1 MTMTAVLFL
10 PAYTSVSSAMAY
22 VGMFVILLAFFLETR
37 GKLDSRGQVYLGLM
51 VLGSALL
58 AVRAAHVR
66 EWAFLV
72 LEAAWC
78 GAAAWALWRPTRRA
92 T

>member
-1 MTMTAVLFL
+1 MTEPLFL
-10 PAYTSVSSAMAY
+10 PAFTSVSAAMAY
-22 VGMFVILLAFFLETR
+22 VGMVLILLAFFLETR
-37 GKLDSRGQVYLGLM
+37 GKLDSRGRLYLGLM
-51 VLGSALL
+51 VLGSAFL

-78 GAAAWALWRPTRRA
+78 VAAAWALWRPTRRA